1 MTKMENDKKEIIEK
15 IAAAKREMGESF
27 WKWSNILIE
36 ADTVGWSFF
45 LDFDKKDLFS
55 TLSIFWRVWSNY
67 AIKNGIFTESNV
79 EEKTEMFAN
88 AIEDCFGINDIKL
101 TEEILNKK
109 K

>member
-1 MTKMENDKKEIIEK
+1 MENNKKEIIERL
-15 IAAAKREMGESF
+15 AAAEKGMRESF

-36 ADTVGWSFF
+36 ADAMEWSFF

-55 TLSIFWRVWSNY
+55 TLNIFSRVWSNY
-67 AIKNGIFTESNV
+67 AIKNGILTEGNV
-79 EEKTEMFAN
+79 EEKTKMFAK
-88 AIEDCFGINDIKL
+88 AIEDCFGINTIKL